1 MFVWQSEFHLRG
13 WIKPESL
20 IQGSLA
26 ENQIIGSIYGRE
38 RSDLLDTESLH
49 LWINW
54 NTLNRTSQCYT
65 RSVIP
70 SKKQNHQGIIKCLIG
85 SNVLVIFR
93 HIVKKIREQ
102 VLFLVYWIC
111 FLSLLDQ
118 LGQEWTKR
126 CSLLKVATVARCWE
140 KTFERIHVGSEI
152 RRWPRSWRRKSN
164 AVAMGDG
171 FRLLQHSRSVVN
183 AVLAKISIVTI
194 FISGSIWVSN
204 VRSFEAASCMRLLTV
219 ATRTYIVIW

>member
-26 ENQIIGSIYGRE
+26 ENQIIGSMYGRE

-140 KTFERIHVGSEI
+140 KHSKGFMWGLKYVVDLDPGGESQTQWQWETVSDYCSILDLWST
-152 RRWPRSWRRKSN
+152 PSWQRY
-164 AVAMGDG
+164 
-171 FRLLQHSRSVVN
+171 Q
-183 AVLAKISIVTI
+183 
-194 FISGSIWVSN
+194 
-204 VRSFEAASCMRLLTV
+204 
-219 ATRTYIVIW
+219 